1 MNLPSGVQRPTVE
14 HFERFCRTFLT
25 REDGAPLEIHPF
37 QRKMFHDLFEGRRE
51 TLILISKKNGKS
63 TLLAALALFHL
74 RTTGDAECVI
84 AAASRDQASIMLR
97 QAQGFIR
104 RSPALQRVLRVKQRE
119 IVDLKH
125 GGRVRIL
132 ASDVDTAD
140 GVIPTLALVDEL
152 HRHKSADLY
161 GIFRDGLGPR
171 NGQMVTI
178 STAGDDQKSPL
189 GELRAAAH
197 ALPGLEREDAY
208 RYVATDD
215 FALHEWALDPDE
227 DRDDMTV
234 VKLANPAPWHTLKS
248 LQSLHDSP
256 SMTAWQ
262 WGRFACGVWM
272 AGEDSAITE
281 KEWRACADPKCSIP
295 KDAKGV
301 YVGIDLGWK
310 WDTTAIVPVW
320 RKDGSELA
328 IVGEPVIIVPP
339 RDGSATA
346 FEDIW
351 DPIVEINA
359 RYAEVQFV
367 LDPEAGGE
375 QLAQHIADEL
385 RVEPA
390 VHSQKTSPMQLA
402 AQRLSE
408 AISEK
413 RLRHPDDPGLNAH
426 VLSAAAKQEGER
438 WKFVKAKRKRA
449 PIDGVI
455 ALAMAHSTLVAGAKP
470 AKKGIAFF

>member
-1 MNLPSGVQRPTVE
+1 VPAQELDLFAN
-14 HFERFCRTFLT
+14 FCEEALT
-25 REDGAPLEIHPF
+25 REDGEPLQLHGF
-37 QRKMFHDLFEGRRE
+37 QRKMLSDLFAGRRE

-74 RTTGDAECVI
+74 CTTPDAECVI

-104 RSPALQRVLRVKQRE
+104 RSPWLQERCQVKQRE
-119 IVDLKH
+119 IVHKTL

-152 HRHKSADLY
+152 HRHKSTELY
-161 GIFRDGLGPR
+161 GIFLDGLGPR
-171 NGQMVTI
+171 DGKMVTI
-178 STAGDDQKSPL
+178 STAGDDENSPL
-189 GELRAAAH
+189 GELRTAAH
-197 ALPGLEREDAY
+197 ALPGLVRDGAY
-208 RYVATDD
+208 RYVRTED
-215 FALHEWALDPDE
+215 FAMHEWALDPDE
-227 DRDDMTV
+227 DREDMAI
-234 VKLANPAPWHTLKS
+234 VKLANPAPWHTIAALRKRRR
-248 LQSLHDSP
+248 SP
-256 SMTAWQ
+256 SMKPWQ
-262 WGRFACGVWM
+262 WARFACGVWM
-272 AGEDSAITE
+272 AGEDSAISE
-281 KEWRACADPKCSIP
+281 KEWRACAKAGCEIP
-295 KDAKGV
+295 PDAAGV

-320 RKDGSELA
+320 RSDDSEVA
-328 IVGEPVIIVPP
+328 IVGKPIIVVPP

-346 FEDIW
+346 FERIW
-351 DPIVEINA
+351 EPIKEIA
-359 RYAEVQFV
+359 SRYSEVQFV

-375 QLAQHIADEL
+375 QLAQHIESEL
-385 RVEPA
+385 GVEPA
-390 VHSQKTSPMQLA
+390 IHSQKTTPMQLA

-413 RLRHPDDPGLNAH
+413 RLQHPDDPELNAH

-455 ALAMAHSTLVAGAKP
+455 ALAMAHSTLIAGT
-470 AKKGIAFF
+470 KKRKSGIQFF

>member
-1 MNLPSGVQRPTVE
+1 MPLPE
-14 HFERFCRTFLT
+14 LDLFAKFCRDALT
-25 REDGAPLEIHPF
+25 REDGAPLGLHDF
-37 QRKMFHDLFEGRRE
+37 QRRMLTDLFEGRRE

-63 TLLAALALFHL
+63 TLLAGLALFHL
-74 RTTGDAECVI
+74 CTTPDAECVI

-104 RSPALQRVLRVKQRE
+104 RSPWLQERCVVKQRE
-119 IVDLKH
+119 IVHKTL

-152 HRHKSADLY
+152 HRHRSPDLY

-178 STAGDDQKSPL
+178 STAGDDEQSPL
-189 GELRAAAH
+189 GELRAVAH
-197 ALPGLEREDAY
+197 ALPGLTREGAY
-208 RYVATDD
+208 RYVRTEE
-215 FALHEWALDPDE
+215 FAMHEWALDPDE
-227 DRDDMTV
+227 DRQNMKV
-234 VKLANPAPWHTLKS
+234 VKQANPAPWHTIKA

-256 SMTAWQ
+256 SMKPWQ

-272 AGEDSAITE
+272 AGEDSAISE
-281 KEWRACADPKCSIP
+281 KEWRDCVDPDCEIP

-301 YVGIDLGWK
+301 YIGIDLGWK
-310 WDTTAIVPVW
+310 WDTTAIIPVW
-320 RKDGSELA
+320 KPDDSDIA
-328 IVGEPVIIVPP
+328 IVGEPRIVVPP
-339 RDGSATA
+339 RDGTATA
-346 FEDIW
+346 FELIW
-351 DPIVEINA
+351 EPIEELA
-359 RYAEVQFV
+359 KSFAEVQFV

-375 QLAQHIADEL
+375 QLAQTIESEL
-385 RVEPA
+385 GMAPA
-390 VHSQKTSPMQLA
+390 THSQKTAAMQLA

-408 AISEK
+408 AIAERK
-413 RLRHPDDPGLNAH
+413 IIHPDDASLNAH
-426 VLSAAAKQEGER
+426 VLSAAAKLEGER

-455 ALAMAHSTLVAGAKP
+455 ALAMAYSTLVGGVKP
-470 AKKGIAFF
+470 KSKRVAFL

>member
-1 MNLPSGVQRPTVE
+1 MQQALDS
-14 HFERFCRTFLT
+14 FENFCRKFLT
-25 REDGAPLEIHPF
+25 REDGEALTLQQF
-37 QRKMFHDLFEGRRE
+37 QRDMLRDLFEGRRE

-63 TLLAALALFHL
+63 TLLAALALYHL
-74 RTTGDAECVI
+74 CTTNDAECVI

-104 RSPALQRVLRVKQRE
+104 RSKHLQAVLRVKQRE
-119 IVDLKH
+119 IVHLKR

-178 STAGDDQKSPL
+178 STAGDDLKSPL
-189 GELRAAAH
+189 GELREVAH
-197 ALPGLEREDAY
+197 VLPGLTREGAY
-208 RYVATDD
+208 RYVCTED
-215 FALHEWALDPDE
+215 FALHEWALDADE
-227 DRDDMTV
+227 DRNNMAV
-234 VKLANPAPWHTLKS
+234 VKQANPAPWHTEKTLR
-248 LQSLHDSP
+248 SLHDSP
-256 SMTAWQ
+256 SMKPWQ

-272 AGEDSAITE
+272 AGEDSAISE
-281 KEWRACADPKCSIP
+281 KEWRACADPSKTIP
-295 KDAKGV
+295 TDAKGV
-301 YVGIDLGWK
+301 YIGIDLGWK

-320 RKDGSELA
+320 KPDDSDIA
-328 IVGEPVIIVPP
+328 IVGEPVIVVPP
-339 RDGSATA
+339 RDGTATP
-346 FEDIW
+346 FEQIW
-351 DPIVEINA
+351 DPIVEMAA
-359 RYAEVQFV
+359 RYSEVQFV

-375 QLAQHIADEL
+375 QLAQTIESEL
-385 RVEPA
+385 GREPA
-390 VHSQKTSPMQLA
+390 THSQKTAAMQLA

-408 AISEK
+408 AVSE
-413 RLRHPDDPGLNAH
+413 RRIVHPDDPGLNAH
-426 VLSAAAKQEGER
+426 VLSAAAKVEGER

-455 ALAMAHSTLVAGAKP
+455 ALAMAYSTLVGGAS
-470 AKKGIAFF
+470 KKSKRLAVF

>member
-1 MNLPSGVQRPTVE
+1 VQRPTLD
-14 HFERFCRTFLT
+14 HFESFCRKFLT
-25 REDGAPLEIHPF
+25 REDGEPLELHQF
-37 QRKMFHDLFEGRRE
+37 QRKMLADLFAGRRE

-74 RTTGDAECVI
+74 CTTPDAECVI

-104 RSPALQRVLRVKQRE
+104 RSKPLQQVLRVKQRE
-119 IVDLKH
+119 IVHLRL

-178 STAGDDQKSPL
+178 STAGDDEQSPL
-189 GELRAAAH
+189 GELRAVAH
-197 ALPGLEREDAY
+197 ALPGLVREDAY
-208 RYVATDD
+208 RYVATEE

-227 DRDDMTV
+227 DRDNMAI
-234 VKLANPAPWHTLKS
+234 VKLANPAPWHTIKVLK
-248 LQSLHDSP
+248 SLHDSP
-256 SMTAWQ
+256 SMKPWQ

-281 KEWRACADPKCSIP
+281 KEWRACADPNCEIP
-295 KDAKGV
+295 ADATGV

-320 RKDGSELA
+320 RPDNSDVA
-328 IVGEPVIIVPP
+328 IVGKSVIVVPP

-351 DPIVEINA
+351 EPIEEIA
-359 RYAEVQFV
+359 KRYGEVQFV

-375 QLAQHIADEL
+375 QLAQHIESEL
-385 RVEPA
+385 GVEPA
-390 VHSQKTSPMQLA
+390 VHSQKTTPMQLA

-413 RLRHPDDPGLNAH
+413 RLKHPDDQTLNAH
-426 VLSAAAKQEGER
+426 VLAAGAKQEGER

-455 ALAMAHSTLVAGAKP
+455 ALAMAHSTLIAGAKP
-470 AKKGIAFF
+470 KKKGIAFF

>member
-1 MNLPSGVQRPTVE
+1 MLLPE
-14 HFERFCRTFLT
+14 LDLFANFCRQALT
-25 REDGAPLEIHPF
+25 REDGAPLGLHDF
-37 QRKMFHDLFEGRRE
+37 QWTMLTDLFEGRRE

-63 TLLAALALFHL
+63 TLLAGLALFHL
-74 RTTGDAECVI
+74 CTTPDAECVI
-84 AAASRDQASIMLR
+84 AAASRDQAAIMLR

-104 RSPALQRVLRVKQRE
+104 RSPWLQERLTVKQRE
-119 IVDLKH
+119 IVHKTL

-171 NGQMVTI
+171 EGQMVTI
-178 STAGDDQKSPL
+178 STAGDDLKSPL
-189 GELRAAAH
+189 GELREVAH
-197 ALPGLEREDAY
+197 ALPGLTREGAY
-208 RYVATDD
+208 RYVATED
-215 FALHEWALDPDE
+215 FALHEWALDSDE
-227 DRDDMTV
+227 DRNNMAI
-234 VKLANPAPWHTLKS
+234 VKLANPAPWHTEKTLR
-248 LQSLHDSP
+248 SLHDSP
-256 SMTAWQ
+256 SMKPWQ

-281 KEWRACADPKCSIP
+281 KEWRACADSDCKIP
-295 KDAKGV
+295 ADAKGV

-320 RKDGSELA
+320 RADGSDVA

-351 DPIVEINA
+351 DPIVEIA
-359 RYAEVQFV
+359 SRYAEVQFV

-375 QLAQHIADEL
+375 QLAQHIEDEL
-385 RVEPA
+385 GVEPA
-390 VHSQKTSPMQLA
+390 VHSQKTTPMQLA
-402 AQRLSE
+402 AQRLAE

-413 RLRHPDDPGLNAH
+413 RLRHPDDRALNAH

-449 PIDGVI
+449 PIDGVV
-455 ALAMAHSTLVAGAKP
+455 ALAMAHSTLIAGAKP
-470 AKKGIAFF
+470 KKKGIAFIA

>member
-1 MNLPSGVQRPTVE
+1 VPAQELDLFAN
-14 HFERFCRTFLT
+14 FCEQALT
-25 REDGAPLEIHPF
+25 REDGAPLGLHDF
-37 QRKMFHDLFEGRRE
+37 QRKMLGDLFAGRRE

-63 TLLAALALFHL
+63 TLLAGLALFHL
-74 RTTGDAECVI
+74 CTTPDAECVI

-104 RSPALQRVLRVKQRE
+104 RSPWLQERCQVKQRE
-119 IVDLKH
+119 IVHKSL

-178 STAGDDQKSPL
+178 STAGDDEQSPL
-189 GELRAAAH
+189 GELRAVAH
-197 ALPGLEREDAY
+197 ALPGLVREDAY
-208 RYVATDD
+208 RYVATEE

-227 DRDDMTV
+227 DRSNMAI
-234 VKLANPAPWHTLKS
+234 VKMANPAPWHTVKALK
-248 LQSLHDSP
+248 SLHDSP
-256 SMTAWQ
+256 SMKPWQ

-281 KEWRACADPKCSIP
+281 KEWRACADPDCEIP
-295 KDAKGV
+295 ADAKGV

-320 RKDGSELA
+320 RADGSDIV
-328 IVGEPVIIVPP
+328 IVGKPIIVVPP

-346 FEDIW
+346 SERIW
-351 DPIVEINA
+351 EPIEEIA
-359 RYAEVQFV
+359 KRYSEVQFV

-375 QLAQHIADEL
+375 QLAQHIESEL
-385 RVEPA
+385 GTEPA
-390 VHSQKTSPMQLA
+390 VHSQKTTPMQLA

-413 RLRHPDDPGLNAH
+413 RLSHPDDQTLNAH
-426 VLSAAAKQEGER
+426 VLAAAAKQEGER

-455 ALAMAHSTLVAGAKP
+455 ALAMAHSTLLAGAKP
-470 AKKGIAFF
+470 KKKGIAFIG

>member
-1 MNLPSGVQRPTVE
+1 VPAQELDLFAN
-14 HFERFCRTFLT
+14 FCEEALT
-25 REDGAPLEIHPF
+25 REDGKPLQLHGF
-37 QRKMFHDLFEGRRE
+37 QRRMLADLFAGRRE

-74 RTTGDAECVI
+74 CTTPDAECVI

-104 RSPALQRVLRVKQRE
+104 RSPWLQERCQVKQRE
-119 IVDLKH
+119 IVHKTL

-152 HRHKSADLY
+152 HRHKSTELY
-161 GIFRDGLGPR
+161 GIFLDGLGPR
-171 NGQMVTI
+171 DGKMVTI
-178 STAGDDQKSPL
+178 STAGDDEKSPL

-197 ALPGLEREDAY
+197 ALPGLVRDGAY
-208 RYVATDD
+208 RYVCTDD
-215 FALHEWALDPDE
+215 FAMHEWALDPDE
-227 DRDDMTV
+227 DREDMAI
-234 VKLANPAPWHTLKS
+234 VKLANPAPWHTIAALRKRR
-248 LQSLHDSP
+248 HSP
-256 SMTAWQ
+256 SMKPWQ
-262 WGRFACGVWM
+262 WARFACGVWM
-272 AGEDSAITE
+272 AGEDSAISE
-281 KEWRACADPKCSIP
+281 AEWRACAEPDCEIP
-295 KDAKGV
+295 VDATGV

-320 RKDGSELA
+320 RSDDSEIA
-328 IVGEPVIIVPP
+328 IVGEPVIVVPP

-346 FEDIW
+346 FERIW
-351 DPIVEINA
+351 EPIEDMA
-359 RYAEVQFV
+359 SRYSEVQFV

-375 QLAQHIADEL
+375 QLAQHIESEL
-385 RVEPA
+385 GIEPA
-390 VHSQKTSPMQLA
+390 IHSQKTTPMQLA

-413 RLRHPDDPGLNAH
+413 RLRHPDDPHLNAH

-438 WKFVKAKRKRA
+438 WKFVKAKRRRS

-455 ALAMAHSTLVAGAKP
+455 ALAMAHSTLLGGLGP
-470 AKKGIAFF
+470 KKSKRPIVF